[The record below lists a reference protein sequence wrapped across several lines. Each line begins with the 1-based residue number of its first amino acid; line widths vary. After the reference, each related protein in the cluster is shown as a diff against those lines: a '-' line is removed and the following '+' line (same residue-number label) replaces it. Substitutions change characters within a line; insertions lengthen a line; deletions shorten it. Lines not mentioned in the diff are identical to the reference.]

1 MTQQFK
7 TITTVQAFCDGTFWL
22 KYVKFIIG
30 IVFEFNWKK
39 SMQQMILLTLLI
51 LFGTTANWAPA
62 AQTESLPAVKDFK
75 VEAKESQTKQAP
87 IMVLFMSNTCTYCEK
102 VLQDYLL
109 PMQRD
114 HEYDNKVILRQIEI
128 NSQDKLIDFNGKVT
142 TQSAYS
148 STHKIW
154 AVPTIM
160 LFDSQGHE
168 LTQIVGLLTLDFYL
182 AYLDNAINE
191 SQAKIKAQAK

>member
-1 MTQQFK
+1 MK
-7 TITTVQAFCDGTFWL
+7 HTVTLA
-22 KYVKFIIG
+22 
-30 IVFEFNWKK
+30 
-39 SMQQMILLTLLI
+39 LLI
-51 LFGTTANWAPA
+51 VVATTASWMPA
-62 AQTESLPAVKDFK
+62 TQAEGLPVVKNFTL
-75 VEAKESQTKQAP
+75 EAKESRAKQAP

-128 NSQDKLIDFNGKVT
+128 SSHDKLIDFNGKVT
-142 TQSAYS
+142 SQSAYS
-148 STHKIW
+148 SSHKIW

-168 LTQIVGLLTLDFYL
+168 LTSIVGLLTVDFYL

-191 SQAKIKAQAK
+191 SQAKIKAKAK

>member
-1 MTQQFK
+1 MK
-7 TITTVQAFCDGTFWL
+7 HTFTL
-22 KYVKFIIG
+22 A
-30 IVFEFNWKK
+30 
-39 SMQQMILLTLLI
+39 LLI
-51 LFGTTANWAPA
+51 LLATTASW
-62 AQTESLPAVKDFK
+62 LPASQAEGLPVVKNLTLD
-75 VEAKESQTKQAP
+75 AKESRAKQAP

-148 STHKIW
+148 GAHKIW
-154 AVPTIM
+154 AVPTVM
-160 LFDSQGHE
+160 LFDSQGRE
-168 LTQIVGLLTLDFYL
+168 LTSIVGLLTVDFYL

-191 SQAKIKAQAK
+191 SQAKIKTKTK